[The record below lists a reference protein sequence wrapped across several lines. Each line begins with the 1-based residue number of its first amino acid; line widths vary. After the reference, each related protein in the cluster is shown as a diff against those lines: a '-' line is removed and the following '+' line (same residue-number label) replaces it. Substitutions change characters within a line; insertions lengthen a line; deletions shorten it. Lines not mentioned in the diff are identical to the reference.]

1 MWTPGIV
8 ASSLFWQFFLCL
20 CSFPAHT
27 HWSVADS
34 ELKKTHHSLT
44 YVWPLLTQTILPTVF
59 SDDIV
64 HKYPKVSNSST
75 DLELFNE
82 ITHAYGLKQYH

>member
-1 MWTPGIV
+1 MHWLV
-8 ASSLFWQFFLCL
+8 AG
-20 CSFPAHT
+20 
-27 HWSVADS
+27 S
-34 ELKKTHHSLT
+34 ELKENPPFSDRSLT
-44 YVWPLLTQTILPTVF
+44 TVTQTILPTVF

-64 HKYPKVSNSST
+64 HKYPKVINSST